1 MALND
6 LSSRVLDVQCSVD
19 RLGLGTCGDVG
30 ECAEDC
36 VKELEA
42 IRAESRGTESGYPQC
57 PDKLVQRYNELQYHR

>member
-1 MALND
+1 VALND
-6 LSSRVLDVQCSVD
+6 LSSRVLEVQYSVD

-42 IRAESRGTESGYPQC
+42 IRAESRGTKSGYPQC
-57 PDKLVQRYNELQYHR
+57 PNKLVQRYNEPQHHR

>member
-1 MALND
+1 VALND

-36 VKELEA
+36 VKEPRYQSGVERDRKWLSTMSKQ
-42 IRAESRGTESGYPQC
+42 IGTE
-57 PDKLVQRYNELQYHR
+57 V